1 MNFHV
6 VRTTIEYSLH
16 RVVIVSNHAIVD
28 QCNVVTHQIRRFFR
42 DEITNV
48 MTILKNCLNDHE
60 TNHFDNVK
68 HDERIFM

>member
-16 RVVIVSNHAIVD
+16 RVVTVSNHAIVD
-28 QCNVVTHQIRRFFR
+28 QCNVVIHQIRRFFR
-42 DEITNV
+42 DEITNA
-48 MTILKNCLNDHE
+48 MTVLKNCLNDHE
-60 TNHFDNVK
+60 TSHFDDVR